1 MDNTQTILI
10 NISNWVEN
18 IDTATRL
25 AADLLG
31 LQESSNETWNGHHED
46 TNLTAYIRYEDGP
59 INATP
64 IGVTDV

>member
-31 LQESSNETWNGHHED
+31 LQESSNETWNGYHEGAD
-46 TNLTAYIRYEDGP
+46 LKA
-59 INATP
+59 
-64 IGVTDV
+64 